1 MAEELKKI
9 IDNLLGEGENDG
21 VWSQEKRERNNGLR
35 KGKNVGIG
43 PEDRGSPG
51 HD

>member
-9 IDNLLGEGENDG
+9 INNLLGEGNEG

-35 KGKNVGIG
+35 
-43 PEDRGSPG
+43 RL
-51 HD
+51 